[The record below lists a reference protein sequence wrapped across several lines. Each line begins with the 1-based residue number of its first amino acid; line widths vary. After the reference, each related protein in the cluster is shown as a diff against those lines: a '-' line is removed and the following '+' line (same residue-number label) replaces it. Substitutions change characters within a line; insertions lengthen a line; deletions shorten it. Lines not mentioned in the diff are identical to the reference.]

1 MHLLL
6 IKHVIHLTAMYATP
20 ICGGIAVIKGGKPER
35 IGAAVFVGAIL
46 LTDLFFA
53 LGPHLGPVGSAVTAT
68 FKSGYADRASVAN
81 IDVVSTLF
89 LSCFFLYLAIR
100 YASLWLAAAMI
111 IQASEFYFVRDYIDA
126 GPSDFNAYAIELNS
140 ICTLV
145 LATLAGAALVSWRG
159 RAVKRK
165 EDAKRETLVARRREE
180 QERRWRVLLESR
192 PPMPVHAPAPG
203 RVARLI
209 IEPPPI

>member
-6 IKHVIHLTAMYATP
+6 IKHVIHLTAVWATP
-20 ICGGIAVIKGGKPER
+20 ICGGIAIIKGGRPER
-35 IGAAVFVGAIL
+35 IGAAVFVGALL
-46 LTDLFFA
+46 LTDVFEA
-53 LGPHLGPVGSAVTAT
+53 LAGPMASKAVIAIAGPSGWANTAST
-68 FKSGYADRASVAN
+68 AY
-81 IDVVSTLF
+81 IDLVSTALM
-89 LSCFFLYLAIR
+89 SAFFLYLAIR

-111 IQASEFYFVRDYIDA
+111 IHASELYFARLYIDS
-126 GPSDFNAYAIELNS
+126 GFTNFTPYAIELNLN
-140 ICTLV
+140 CALV
-145 LATLAGAALVSWRG
+145 LITLAAAALVSWRG
-159 RAVKRK
+159 RVVKRK

-192 PPMPVHAPAPG
+192 PPTPIPAPAPG